1 MNSTNMDI
9 PKKSTDIN
17 GNEYGSRKYYASIFS
32 DIFADISEEFHDP
45 DNLMLGMYDAAFEW
59 LHYHENC
66 LYKYKLF
73 IENLKKKT
81 GELK

>member
-1 MNSTNMDI
+1 MDI
-9 PKKSTDIN
+9 QKKSTDIN

-59 LHYHENC
+59 LH
-66 LYKYKLF
+66 
-73 IENLKKKT
+73 
-81 GELK
+81 